1 MSEVCNLRWMYM
13 YILEPSGDDSQVF
26 TDEESVLDEEERAM
40 LSEAGHVD
48 VNGNT
53 NQAPKKTV
61 AQIMR
66 DKKKQTA
73 LTLQW

>member
-1 MSEVCNLRWMYM
+1 MFPF
-13 YILEPSGDDSQVF
+13 LEPTADDGQNF
-26 TDEESVLDEEERAM
+26 TDEESVFDEDERAM
-40 LSEAGHVD
+40 LSEVGHVD
-48 VNGNT
+48 MNGNS

-73 LTLQW
+73 MTLQW